1 MTNIA
6 TPILLAYQKDL
17 LSRATHPLFLVNRF
31 SPVIFGDGTLLPSM
45 SAPKTAL
52 IIGAGPAG
60 LTAAFEFLQ
69 HTAVHPH
76 VVEATDRLGGISATI
91 NYKGNR
97 MDIGGHRFFSKS
109 DRVMDWWL
117 QILPLQLEPGQSVGE
132 LNYQGQSRPIPTVS
146 TGQAAFSDDVM
157 LLRQRKSRI
166 FFRRQFFDYPLSFTF
181 STLKQLGLG
190 WTSKAVLSYLKQV
203 VRPTKQEQNLEE
215 FFINRFGKHL
225 YETFFKAYTE
235 KVWGVPCNQIS
246 AEWGAQRIK
255 ALSITQAVKHFV
267 RQQFSSPTGDIS
279 QKQTETSLIEQ
290 FLYPKLGPGHLWEV
304 VARKVQAQGGE
315 VHLNQKIVGLE
326 LKGNRIVSATI
337 QKTDSGETLQTK
349 PEHIISTMP
358 IRDLVRAL
366 GESVP
371 AEIKSIAE
379 NLPYRNFI
387 SVGLLLHK
395 LALHTGKDT
404 LIQDNWIYIQEPDV
418 QAGRLQIFNNWSPY
432 LVADPEKVWLGVEY
446 FCQEEDELWHMADA
460 DLKQLAVE
468 ELHKLGIISTEQV
481 LDGTV
486 VKMPK
491 AYPAYFGSYAQFPK
505 VQEFLDGIE
514 NLFLVGRNGM
524 HKYNNQDHSMLTAML
539 AVENIAAGRTD
550 KANLW
555 AVNTEQE
562 YHEQSIPDKK

>member
-1 MTNIA
+1 MA
-6 TPILLAYQKDL
+6 EP
-17 LSRATHPLFLVNRF
+17 
-31 SPVIFGDGTLLPSM
+31 LLPAIFEVAYCAFM
-45 SAPKTAL
+45 STSSTAL

-60 LTAAFEFLQ
+60 LTAAHEFLQ
-69 HTAVHPH
+69 NSQVHPY
-76 VVEATDRLGGISATI
+76 VVEATDRIGGISATI

-117 QILPLQLEPGQSVGE
+117 SILPLQLEAGQTIGALNYRGKSRSIPIVSATDPSVGD
-132 LNYQGQSRPIPTVS
+132 N
-146 TGQAAFSDDVM
+146 VM

-166 FFRRQFFDYPLSFTF
+166 FFRRKFFDYPLSF
-181 STLKQLGLG
+181 SLNTLAQLGIG
-190 WTSKAVLSYLKQV
+190 WSTKAVFSYLKQV
-203 VRPTKQEQNLEE
+203 VRPIKEEQNLEE

-235 KVWGVPCNQIS
+235 KVWGVPCQQIS

-255 ALSITQAVKHFV
+255 ALSITEALKHFF
-267 RQQFSSPTGDIS
+267 RQQFSSSPEDFT
-279 QKQTETSLIEQ
+279 QKDTQTSLIEQ

-304 VARKVQAQGGE
+304 VTRQVQELGGE
-315 VHLNQKIVGLE
+315 VHMQQKVVGLQ
-326 LKGNRIVSATI
+326 LQGNRIVSATI
-337 QKTDSGETLQTK
+337 QETATGATYQMQ
-349 PEHIISTMP
+349 PEHVISTMP
-358 IRDLVRAL
+358 VRSLIRAL
-366 GESVP
+366 GEVVP
-371 AEIKSIAE
+371 ADVREIAE

-395 LALHTGKDT
+395 LAIQQENNH

-418 QAGRLQIFNNWSPY
+418 QAGRLQLFNNWSPY
-432 LVADPEKVWLGVEY
+432 LVTDPAKVWLGVEY
-446 FCQEEDELWHMADA
+446 FCQEEDDLWQMSET
-460 DLKQLAVE
+460 DLQQLAID
-468 ELHKLGIISTEQV
+468 ELHKLGIISADQV

-491 AYPAYFGSYAQFPK
+491 AYPAYFGSYNEFPK
-505 VQEFLDGIE
+505 VQAYLDGIE

-539 AVENIAAGRTD
+539 AVENITAGRID

-562 YHEQSIPDKK
+562 YHEQADSL

>member
-1 MTNIA
+1 
-6 TPILLAYQKDL
+6 
-17 LSRATHPLFLVNRF
+17 
-31 SPVIFGDGTLLPSM
+31 M
-45 SAPKTAL
+45 STPKTAL

-117 QILPLQLEPGQSVGE
+117 QILPLQLEFGQSVGE
-132 LNYQGQSRPIPTVS
+132 LNYQGQSRAIPTISPDFATS
-146 TGQAAFSDDVM
+146 TDDVM

-181 STLKQLGLG
+181 ATLRQLGLG
-190 WTSKAVLSYLKQV
+190 WTTKAVLSYLKQV
-203 VRPTKQEQNLEE
+203 VRPIKEEKNLEE
-215 FFINRFGKHL
+215 FFINRFGRHL
-225 YETFFKAYTE
+225 YQTFFKAYTE

-255 ALSITQAVKHFV
+255 ALSITEAAKHFL
-267 RQQFSSPTGDIS
+267 RQQFTSPSGDIS
-279 QKQTETSLIEQ
+279 QKKIETSLIEQ

-304 VARKVQAQGGE
+304 VAKKVQAQGGE
-315 VHLNQKIVGLE
+315 VHLNQEVIGLE
-326 LKGNRIVSATI
+326 LKENRIVSATI
-337 QKTDSGETLQTK
+337 QKTDTGETFQTK
-349 PEHIISTMP
+349 PDYVISTMP
-358 IRDLVRAL
+358 IRHLVQAL
-366 GESVP
+366 GPVVP
-371 AEIKSIAE
+371 AEFTTITE
-379 NLPYRNFI
+379 GLPYRNFI
-387 SVGLLLHK
+387 SVGLLLNK
-395 LALHTGKDT
+395 LALNTGTDK

-418 QAGRLQIFNNWSPY
+418 QAGRLQIFNNWSPH
-432 LVADPEKVWLGVEY
+432 LVKDPDKVWLGVEY
-446 FCQEEDELWHMADA
+446 FCQEEDALWHMTDA
-460 DLKQLAVE
+460 ELKQLAVE
-468 ELHKLGIISTEQV
+468 ELHKLGIISADQV

-491 AYPAYFGSYAQFPK
+491 AYPAYFGSYAQLPK
-505 VQEFLDGIE
+505 VQKFLDGIE

-539 AVENIAAGRTD
+539 AVENIAAGRTG

-562 YHEQSIPDKK
+562 YHEQSSDSK